1 MEKEENLNQ
10 ENIESEISN
19 ENNETDNKSDDNK
32 EENKVV
38 EEEKE
43 LTPEERIKELEDKL
57 ARTFAEMENQRRR
70 FEKEKDDAYE
80 YGGFAFAKEALNLI
94 DNLARSKLIL
104 ESDDALKDTEAL
116 KKTLE
121 HFDIIN
127 KDLIS
132 IFTKNNIKPIDCLNK
147 KLDPNL
153 HQAMMEIEDDKKEPG
168 TIVQEVQKGFMIK
181 DRLLRP
187 SLVGVSKKTEKKEL
201 TPEERIKELEDKLAR
216 TFAEMENQRRRFEK
230 EKDDAYEYGGFA
242 FAKEA
247 LNLID
252 NLARSKLILESDD
265 ALKDTEALKKTLEHF
280 DIINKDLISIF
291 TKNNIKPIDCLNKKL
306 DPNLHQA
313 MMEIE
318 DDQKEPGTIVQ
329 EVQKGFMIKD
339 RLLRPSL
346 VGVSKKTEKKEEKS
360 EENKENLNK

>member
-1 MEKEENLNQ
+1 MEKEENPNQ
-10 ENIESEISN
+10 ENTKAETSN
-19 ENNETDNKSDDNK
+19 EEIEVDKQPDDK
-32 EENKVV
+32 QEEI
-38 EEEKE
+38 EEKVE
-43 LTPEERIKELEDKL
+43 LSPEEKIKELEDKL

-70 FEKEKDDAYE
+70 FEKEKDDAFD

-104 ESDDALKDTEAL
+104 ESDE
-116 KKTLE
+116 
-121 HFDIIN
+121 
-127 KDLIS
+127 
-132 IFTKNNIKPIDCLNK
+132 
-147 KLDPNL
+147 
-153 HQAMMEIEDDKKEPG
+153 
-168 TIVQEVQKGFMIK
+168 
-181 DRLLRP
+181 
-187 SLVGVSKKTEKKEL
+187 
-201 TPEERIKELEDKLAR
+201 
-216 TFAEMENQRRRFEK
+216 
-230 EKDDAYEYGGFA
+230 
-242 FAKEA
+242 
-247 LNLID
+247 
-252 NLARSKLILESDD
+252 

-346 VGVSKKTEKKEEKS
+346 VGVSKKTEIKDDKI
-360 EENKENLNK
+360 EENKENLDK